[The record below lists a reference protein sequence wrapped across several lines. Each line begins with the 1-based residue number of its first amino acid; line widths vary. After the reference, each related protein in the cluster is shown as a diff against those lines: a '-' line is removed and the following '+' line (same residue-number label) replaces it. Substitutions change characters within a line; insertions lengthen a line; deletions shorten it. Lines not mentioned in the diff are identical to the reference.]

1 MRRLA
6 RAQVAAPIRECGDYA
21 PGGGAGVYNITT
33 RVTSCR
39 IARRMTRRF
48 YHGRWR
54 IPRDS
59 RPFRRGDYTCRNR
72 QIAYELADLRCTVSR
87 GRVVRWQHG
96 A

>member
-39 IARRMTRRF
+39 IARRMARRF
-48 YHGRWR
+48 TTVDGA
-54 IPRDS
+54 
-59 RPFRRGDYTCRNR
+59 FLG
-72 QIAYELADLRCTVSR
+72 IADPSEVATTPAAIARSLTNSPTSAASS
-87 GRVVRWQHG
+87 HAG